1 MAAFVVAALGLA
13 LAQGGSP
20 PEQPQDDVWARLHA
34 ALARR
39 ADVDGVARTPLG
51 PDLPLWPD
59 SRYLL
64 EPARHAE
71 LLEALVVA
79 AGEQT
84 LEDPLR
90 AVCLQ
95 QELWAAHDWAVAAPG
110 DSAAE
115 ASAREELAAA
125 LARTLAELAPAAAE
139 LARLPDLL
147 AAAESA
153 GTLAR
158 EADPLAPR
166 QPFLPPDLGRPDG
179 PWLQLAAEDRAAA
192 PLASAHATAFAG
204 RSAFEVHLRLPG
216 GREAASE
223 WLARLRASDVTVP
236 CRDTWC
242 ADPGSEGLPHEHIAR
257 DLPALPTGSAVA
269 LVRRALAIDD
279 RGELHVTA
287 LVQSVQVRA
296 FLAVPEGGASLPD
309 FAEPPAGWPWQ
320 ALCELELEL
329 DRSSAAAPA
338 RLRPVEAHDPLRFD
352 PLGAYGDPSHAM
364 RGVPRERLDT
374 CVACHGNVGL
384 ASVNSF
390 TGFSTGPGTQ
400 FRLPLRDPPRPLSVA
415 DAQASRRA
423 ALEFKRARDDWRA
436 LRARMGS
443 R

>member
-1 MAAFVVAALGLA
+1 VTAIVVAALGLV
-13 LAQGGSP
+13 LAQAGSP
-20 PEQPQDDVWARLHA
+20 PPQPADDAWVRLHV
-34 ALARR
+34 ALALRT
-39 ADVDGVARTPLG
+39 DLDGVARTPRG

-71 LLEALVVA
+71 LLEALAAAVA
-79 AGEQT
+79 ERPM
-84 LEDPLR
+84 EDPLR

-95 QELWAAHDWAVAAPG
+95 QELWATHDWACAARADSPG
-110 DSAAE
+110 EAA
-115 ASAREELAAA
+115 ALEELAAA
-125 LARTLAELAPAAAE
+125 LARTLAELAPAAAQ

-158 EADPLAPR
+158 EADPLSPR
-166 QPFLPPDLGRPDG
+166 QPFLPPGLGRPDG
-179 PWLQLAAEDRAAA
+179 SWVQLAVEDRTAV
-192 PLASAHATAFAG
+192 PFASTHASVFAG
-204 RSAFEVHLRLPG
+204 RSTFEVHLRLPG
-216 GREAASE
+216 GRESTLT
-223 WLARLRASDVTVP
+223 WLADLRARDATAA
-236 CRDTWC
+236 CRGTWC
-242 ADPGSEGLPHEHIAR
+242 ADSGAEGLPHEHLAR
-257 DLPALPTGSAVA
+257 DLPALPAGSAAA
-269 LVRRALAIDD
+269 LVRRALAFDE

-296 FLAVPEGGASLPD
+296 FLAMSEGGACLPD
-309 FAEPPAGWPWQ
+309 FAEPPASWPWQ

-329 DRSSAAAPA
+329 DRSSAPAPA
-338 RLRPVEAHDPLRFD
+338 RLRPVVAHDPLRFD
-352 PLGAYGDPSHAM
+352 PLSAHGDPAHAM
-364 RGVPRERLDT
+364 GGVLRERLDA

-384 ASVNSF
+384 ASVVSF

-400 FRLPLRDPPRPLSVA
+400 FTLPLRDPPRRLSAA